1 MGDPK
6 GFMTV
11 PRKDAGYRPLNDRVH
26 DYGEVEQTMNDED
39 RALQASRCMDC
50 GIPFCQWGCPVG
62 SKIPEWQDAIYRGRK
77 DEAYFIL
84 HSTNSFPEIT
94 GRVCPAP
101 CEKSCVLAIHDEAV
115 TIRENEC
122 ATVEQAFDAGIVVA
136 NPPKI
141 RTGKK
146 VAVIGSGPAGLSAAD
161 LLNRAG
167 HWVTVYE
174 KSDAIGGL
182 LRYGIPDFKLSKS
195 VIDRRLALFV
205 DEGIIFKPN
214 VNVGTDI
221 SKEELYNEYDA
232 VLLAVGAE
240 QPRDLP
246 IEGRDLEGV
255 YYAMDFLTQ
264 QNKKVSGKLKGDEFR
279 ILAKHKNVLVIGGGD
294 TGSDCVGT
302 SIRQKAKSV
311 TQIEILPKPA
321 EKREDNNPWPYWPNT
336 LRTSSSHQEGCER
349 RWSLSTKRFIGENG
363 KLKQVEIVQVDWKKD
378 TNGRWNMNEVPG
390 TEEIID
396 VELALLSMGFTQ
408 PVHVGLLDALGVEY
422 DNRGNV
428 KVNNKKQTSVAKL
441 FAAGDAEKG
450 ASLVV
455 HAIEAGK
462 VAAKN
467 IHAFLHDK
475 Q

>member
-6 GFMTV
+6 GFMKV
-11 PRKDAGYRPLNDRVH
+11 PRKDAGYRPVSDRIS
-26 DYGEVEQTMNDED
+26 DYSEVEQTLNEED

-50 GIPFCQWGCPVG
+50 GIPFCHWGCPVG

-101 CEKSCVLAIHDEAV
+101 CEKSCVLAIHEEAV

-122 ATVEQAFDAGIVVA
+122 ATVEQAFDAGIVVP

-167 HWVTVYE
+167 HWVTVFE
-174 KSDAIGGL
+174 KNDAIGGL

-195 VIDRRLALFV
+195 VIDRRLLLFV
-205 DEGIIFKPN
+205 EEGMIFKPN
-214 VNVGTDI
+214 VNVGVDI
-221 SKEELYNEYDA
+221 TKEELLKEFDA
-232 VLLAVGAE
+232 VVLAVGAE

-246 IEGRDLEGV
+246 VEGRDLEGV
-255 YYAMDFLTQ
+255 YFAMDFLMQ
-264 QNKKVSGKLKGDEFR
+264 QNKKVAGKQIPENER
-279 ILAKHKNVLVIGGGD
+279 ILARDKNVLVIGGGD

-321 EKREDNNPWPYWPNT
+321 DKREENNPWPYWPNV
-336 LRTSSSHQEGCER
+336 LRTSSSHLEGCER
-349 RWSLSTKRFIGENG
+349 RWSLNTKRFIGENG
-363 KLKQVEIVQVDWKKD
+363 KLKQVEVVQVEWKKD
-378 TNGRWNMNEVPG
+378 ASGRFVMSEIEG
-390 TEEIID
+390 TTEILNVD
-396 VELALLSMGFTQ
+396 LALLSMGFTQ
-408 PVHVGLLDALGVEY
+408 PVHLGLLDSLGVEY
-422 DNRGNV
+422 DARGNV
-428 KVNNKKQTSVAKL
+428 KVSAQKQTSVEKIYT
-441 FAAGDAEKG
+441 AGDAERG

-467 IHAFLHDK
+467 VDEFLRK
-475 Q
+475 